1 LFPPKKDSFPRPT
14 IILSDRAALYVFNDE
29 NYSAFHDMRK
39 RVNKYLP
46 EEAREISM
54 WVIALLVNTSTWPEI
69 KDNWRLICQV
79 FLIMFQMIT
88 LISNNIMQHYFL
100 VLIIDEEEELNKAD
114 SPLKQELQAIY
125 NEWLTTCIK
134 YNGAFS
140 SFDKASKGTRQWLSH
155 INQSAFQRSLSGQI
169 FYLVI
174 IFNC

>member
-1 LFPPKKDSFPRPT
+1 MMK
-14 IILSDRAALYVFNDE
+14 IIQHFML
-29 NYSAFHDMRK
+29 DMRK

-100 VLIIDEEEELNKAD
+100 VL
-114 SPLKQELQAIY
+114 
-125 NEWLTTCIK
+125 
-134 YNGAFS
+134 
-140 SFDKASKGTRQWLSH
+140 
-155 INQSAFQRSLSGQI
+155 
-169 FYLVI
+169 VI
-174 IFNC
+174 